1 MTATSD
7 RKKVI
12 PTVPS
17 MEVAVGRAVI
27 PVFVP
32 CKNRLGCSPEERDSF
47 LIYEPIIFLE
57 RNIKGHC
64 VRLGDQ

>member
-1 MTATSD
+1 
-7 RKKVI
+7 
-12 PTVPS
+12 
-17 MEVAVGRAVI
+17 MEVAVGKAVI